1 MAVCFAGAYLTAEQE
16 EWRKVHATLEFTL
29 GGLAVFRII
38 WGFVGT
44 RHSRFSSFLR
54 GSEAIMNNL
63 RQLPYGWG
71 KRHIGHSPIGALFI
85 VGLLTLMLIASSSS
99 CASSVLPTADWLDG
113 IHAVATNMLLM
124 VAGSYIAAV
133 AFDSWRAGE
142 NLMLSMIHGSKLGS
156 VNEAIPNAQHGAA
169 LLLVVAVLGFWGHEW
184 QSEGAALSSP
194 GKIAPVTEAS
204 QERDGDKP

>member
-1 MAVCFAGAYLTAEQE
+1 MTNDRISKAPLQFLGRVLVWDAPLRVCYALMAVCFAGAYLTAEQE

-133 AFDSWRAGE
+133 AFDSC
-142 NLMLSMIHGSKLGS
+142 
-156 VNEAIPNAQHGAA
+156 AQARI
-169 LLLVVAVLGFWGHEW
+169 LC
-184 QSEGAALSSP
+184 S
-194 GKIAPVTEAS
+194 
-204 QERDGDKP
+204 R